1 MEPTSTT
8 TYSISFPPIY
18 EHIRI
23 AWESITAEH
32 SEDDAYISFITTG
45 LTTLSFYDK
54 FKGEDLLS
62 RFRAS
67 CLEQRG
73 VVDVIADKTL
83 QVAGLTADIRTVH
96 SPDGYFYYFGL
107 IAIDGT
113 HGYTFTGDCDTVNKD
128 YYEPLFDE
136 TWQSLQ
142 YFGDPVTA
150 MEKQQA
156 GIDAIIG
163 KYREQP
169 VQEEPV
175 AKTYEPFV
183 VPEDGQEY
191 WQIGEH
197 TFSLT
202 GESDC
207 SISDGDG
214 ALYVKIEGKAPRPVA
229 GLTDDYSEEKVY
241 LQFYFKGIY
250 NAGVPTGKF
259 IFEEEREA
267 TYLSYVW
274 KGGFDYSQRLSGEVT
289 LKDGWLAISGSFEDF
304 PVKLAVKISPDLAW
318 EKYRF
323 LTTAE
328 VSTAPPEIVRH
339 LWLTDPYP
347 ALLQETIYPLTEL
360 EDLSIDFRK
369 ANEFREIP
377 TAIKRLKQLKHFT
390 LTGVS
395 QLESL
400 PQWLGDLKKLETIRI
415 SNSKIAGIHPYI
427 FQLPVLSKLYLSDN
441 QLQSIHPAL
450 PEKLETLVLSKNL
463 LTTVPG
469 SVMQLA
475 YLNIE
480 DNPLEKL
487 PAGLE
492 NIPTLYLELEKK
504 IALLDYTYKGAGPYD
519 DSLFHAANE
528 PELTV
533 VLTAQIHAAALDEY
547 KDGLIHRSRKAVG
560 LDTTEEDA
568 YDEKG
573 NHRFGGLPDL
583 PREVK
588 LLEDGMEFIAQIN
601 CADIASFQDY
611 LPRTGVLYFFIKDQE
626 ELDPK
631 VVYFDGDLS
640 ELIPAKELDS
650 EAPYPAYKA
659 IARQY
664 ASIPSM
670 YNAQSLYPEL
680 ADLSEMW
687 DETGQLEAGI
697 YGVNGKPK
705 HSINSYVF
713 KQHDT
718 PEIEA
723 VNAKRGKPE
732 DWMVLLR
739 VSSDQNTGFCF
750 WDAGE
755 IYFVIHKS
763 DLAKKDFSNVYCGL
777 ESS

>member
-1 MEPTSTT
+1 MKSTSTA

-32 SEDDAYISFITTG
+32 QKDDDYLSFITTG

-54 FKGEDLLS
+54 FKGDDLLS

-73 VVDVIADKTL
+73 EVTVIADKTL

-107 IAIDGT
+107 IAIDST
-113 HGYTFTGDCDTVNKD
+113 YGYTFIGDCDTVKRD

-142 YFGDPVTA
+142 YFGDPVAA
-150 MEKQQA
+150 MENQQA
-156 GIDAIIG
+156 GIEAVIG

-169 VQEEPV
+169 LQEEPV
-175 AKTYEPFV
+175 ARTYAPFV
-183 VPEDGQEY
+183 VPEEGEEY

-197 TFSLT
+197 LFSLA
-202 GESDC
+202 GPADC

-214 ALYVKIEGKAPRPVA
+214 ALYVKIDARAPHPIA
-229 GLTDDYSEEKVY
+229 GLTDDYSNEKVY

-259 IFEEEREA
+259 LFEEEREA
-267 TYLSYVW
+267 SYLTYVW
-274 KGGFDYSQRLSGEVT
+274 KGGFDYSHHLSGEVT
-289 LKDGWLAISGSFEDF
+289 LKDGWLGISGSFGDL
-304 PVKLAVKISPDLAW
+304 PVQLAVKIHPDLPW
-318 EKYRF
+318 DKYRF
-323 LTTAE
+323 LTAAE
-328 VSTAPPEIVRH
+328 VATAPPEIVRQ

-347 ALLQETIYPLTEL
+347 PTLQETLYPLTQL
-360 EDLSIDFRK
+360 ENLFIDFRS
-369 ANEFREIP
+369 ANEFKEIP
-377 TAIKRLKQLKHFT
+377 TAVKRMKQLKHLA

-395 QLESL
+395 QLDRL

-415 SNSKIAGIHPYI
+415 SNSKIEGIHPYI
-427 FQLPVLSKLYLSDN
+427 FQLPALSKLYLSDN

-450 PEKLETLVLSKNL
+450 PEKLETLVLSNNQ
-463 LTTVPG
+463 LTTIPD
-469 SVMQLA
+469 SVLKLD

-492 NIPTLYLELEKK
+492 NIPILNLELEKK
-504 IALLDYTYKGAGPYD
+504 MSLLDYTYKGAGPYD
-519 DSLFHAANE
+519 DSLFQAENDPVLVQVLATQIQAAG
-528 PELTV
+528 
-533 VLTAQIHAAALDEY
+533 LDDY
-547 KDGLIHRSRKAVG
+547 KEGLIHRSRKAVG

-568 YDEKG
+568 YHEKG

-588 LLEDGMEFIAQIN
+588 LHEEGMEFIAQIN
-601 CADIASFQDY
+601 CADIAALQDY

-640 ELIPAKELDS
+640 ELVSARELAA
-650 EAPYPAYKA
+650 EAPYPPFKA
-659 IARQY
+659 VARQY
-664 ASIPSM
+664 AGIPSM

-687 DETGQLEAGI
+687 DEMEQLETGL
-697 YGVNGKPK
+697 YGADGRPK

-739 VSSDQNTGFCF
+739 VSSDQRPGFCF